1 MAGSWV
7 AHQVNSR
14 AFASTSCTDG
24 SNVSPSAIQSE
35 VQRNPPGLLWN
46 LREMGAIPQLLLS
59 NWTGES
65 VLLKATRRLCSVFLR
80 RASAQS
86 GFKDSIRRMQCDTL
100 CTHLRDAALLS
111 VRQQQPVGNLWMMT
125 PRAESSSSN
134 CTTPGETS
142 RSPGTMTAHSRLSPN
157 SFDLISHWSK
167 DNDFASPIWM
177 IDQCRTNANAVAS
190 SGEGPDRMKWLF
202 PCTSSDE
209 R

>member
-86 GFKDSIRRMQCDTL
+86 GFKGSIRRTQCDHKPMMWRRNPPGLLWKLQEMGAISLSCSQTGPEKVSCSL
-100 CTHLRDAALLS
+100 LPASFAAFFS
-111 VRQQQPVGNLWMMT
+111 GGYP
-125 PRAESSSSN
+125 
-134 CTTPGETS
+134 S
-142 RSPGTMTAHSRLSPN
+142 RSEEH
-157 SFDLISHWSK
+157 
-167 DNDFASPIWM
+167 
-177 IDQCRTNANAVAS
+177 
-190 SGEGPDRMKWLF
+190 
-202 PCTSSDE
+202 TS
-209 R
+209 